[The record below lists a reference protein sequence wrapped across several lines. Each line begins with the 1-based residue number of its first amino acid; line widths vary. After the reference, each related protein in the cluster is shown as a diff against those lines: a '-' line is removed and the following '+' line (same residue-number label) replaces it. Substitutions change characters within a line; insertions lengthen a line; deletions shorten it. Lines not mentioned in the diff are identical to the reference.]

1 VGSHAPHPPPKRPI
15 PCSVKCA
22 AQAFSP
28 QPAENISLNSFP
40 KFADHF
46 PHLAHTRFMVLN
58 QDDVSGR
65 QFEVI
70 ANLRHTA
77 LRLIA

>member
-1 VGSHAPHPPPKRPI
+1 
-15 PCSVKCA
+15 
-22 AQAFSP
+22 
-28 QPAENISLNSFP
+28 
-40 KFADHF
+40 
-46 PHLAHTRFMVLN
+46 MVLN